1 MRQFVRICQL
11 CDNSNHLLFLRNY
24 REPLGSMVANQIFM
38 DVNLH
43 RLLTPRSAT
52 AILHTGGKHY
62 NTGYNTHG
70 RREEMGG
77 GEDTSFSLFFALLCT
92 LNFGTK
98 V

>member
-1 MRQFVRICQL
+1 MRQFVIFCQL
-11 CDNSNHLLFLRNY
+11 CDNSNHPLFLRNY

-62 NTGYNTHG
+62 NTGYTPMAEG
-70 RREEMGG
+70 KKGG
-77 GEDTSFSLFFALLCT
+77 GEDTSFSLFFALLRK